1 MTAAGTAHP
10 LLGLVLM
17 LLATLMFAGMDTV
30 IRHANAFAPALL
42 LITLRYAFQA
52 VVMGVWIASS
62 QRLSFRAAHPRFQV
76 VRGALLLTSSVC
88 AFFALKFMPVPEFTA
103 IGMLTPVLVMLLAAA
118 VLREHVTALRWV
130 LVAGSFIGA
139 LIVIRPGSGL
149 VGWAA
154 LLPLCGALALASFQI
169 LTRRLSGL
177 DAPLT
182 THFWTGLTGTALILP
197 VLLWAVPD
205 LPAVLAQLSASQWG
219 LALAIGFLGTF
230 GHLLLIFAHG
240 QAQASML
247 APFTYA
253 QIGWAVALSW
263 LAFGTWPDAMA
274 VTGMAV
280 ITLCGAAN
288 AWLNV
293 RSAQQAQQSLQ
304 ARLSALPPD

>member
-1 MTAAGTAHP
+1 MTDHHGRPAHP
-10 LLGLVLM
+10 LLGLALM
-17 LLATLMFAGMDTV
+17 LLATLMFAGMDTT
-30 IRHANAFAPALL
+30 IRHANAFIPALL
-42 LITLRYAFQA
+42 LITLRYAFQ
-52 VVMGVWIASS
+52 VLVMGIWIAAD

-76 VRGALLLTSSVC
+76 VRGALLLTSSIC
-88 AFFALKFMPVPEFTA
+88 SFFALKFMPVPEFTA

-118 VLREHVTALRWV
+118 VLRERVRPLRWA
-130 LVAGSFIGA
+130 LVGGSFIGA

-154 LLPLCGALALASFQI
+154 LLPLCGALSLAVFQI

-205 LPAVLAQLSASQWG
+205 VPGVLAQLSAPQWG

-230 GHLLLIFAHG
+230 GHLLLIVAHG

-263 LAFGTWPDAMA
+263 LAFGTWPDALA
-274 VTGMAV
+274 VAGMAV

-293 RSAQQAQQSLQ
+293 SSAHQSQQ
-304 ARLSALPPD
+304 ARLSVLPRD

>member
-1 MTAAGTAHP
+1 MTAAGMAHP

-30 IRHANAFAPALL
+30 IRHANAFAPAML

-88 AFFALKFMPVPEFTA
+88 AFFALKFMAVPEFTA

-118 VLREHVTALRWV
+118 VLREHVTALRWA
-130 LVAGSFIGA
+130 LVAGSFVGA

-205 LPAVLAQLSASQWG
+205 VSAMLAQLSAPQWG

>member
-1 MTAAGTAHP
+1 M
-10 LLGLVLM
+10 LV
-17 LLATLMFAGMDTV
+17 ATLMFASMDTV
-30 IRHANAFAPALL
+30 IRHANTFAPALL

-52 VVMGVWIASS
+52 TAMGVWIAAD
-62 QRLSFRAAHPRFQV
+62 RGLSFRAGHPRFQV
-76 VRGALLLTSSVC
+76 LRGALLLTSSAC

-118 VLREHVTALRWV
+118 VLKEHVTRLRWA
-130 LVAGSFIGA
+130 LVVGSFGGA
-139 LIVIRPGSGL
+139 LIVIRPGSGIF
-149 VGWAA
+149 GWAA

-177 DAPLT
+177 DHPLT

-205 LPAVLAQLSASQWG
+205 LPPALAALNATQWG
-219 LALAIGFLGTF
+219 LTLLIGLFGTF
-230 GHLLLIFAHG
+230 GHLLLIVAHG

-253 QIGWAVALSW
+253 QIGWAVALSG
-263 LAFGTWPDAMA
+263 LVFGTWPDAPA

-293 RSAQQAQQSLQ
+293 RSAQQTSPNHTRPQPH
-304 ARLSALPPD
+304 RPHFNELPPD

>member
-1 MTAAGTAHP
+1 MHPSHP
-10 LLGLVLM
+10 LLGLALM
-17 LLATLMFAGMDTV
+17 LLATLMFASMDTT

-52 VVMGVWIASS
+52 GAMALWIGADR
-62 QRLSFRAAHPRFQV
+62 RLSFRAGHPRFQAL
-76 VRGALLLTSSVC
+76 RGALLLTSSAC
-88 AFFALKFMPVPEFTA
+88 AFFALKYMPVPEFTA
-103 IGMLTPVLVMLLAAA
+103 IGMLTPVLVMLLAAL
-118 VLREHVTALRWV
+118 VLKEQVTPLRWA
-130 LVAGSFIGA
+130 LVAGSFGGA

-154 LLPLCGALALASFQI
+154 LLPLGGALALASFQI

-177 DAPLT
+177 DPPLT

-205 LPAVLAQLSASQWG
+205 MPAVLVQLSAAQWG
-219 LALAIGFLGTF
+219 LALMIGFFGTF
-230 GHLLLIFAHG
+230 GHLLLIVAHG
-240 QAQASML
+240 QAPASML

-263 LAFGTWPDAMA
+263 GFFGTWPDTVAIA
-274 VTGMAV
+274 GMAV
-280 ITLCGAAN
+280 ITACGAAN

-293 RSAQQAQQSLQ
+293 RSAQQA
-304 ARLSALPPD
+304 RLSALPPD